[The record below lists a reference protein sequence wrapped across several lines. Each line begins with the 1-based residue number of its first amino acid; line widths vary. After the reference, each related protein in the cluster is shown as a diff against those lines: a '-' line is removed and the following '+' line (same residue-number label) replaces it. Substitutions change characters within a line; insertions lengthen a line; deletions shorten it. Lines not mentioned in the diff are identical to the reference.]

1 VTGYFGACTLRIR
14 ARPTDDDDDDTL
26 SGAFPIILKNYPE
39 GLFGKIKS
47 QKKSQRLQNLPR
59 SWDKIPSLATR
70 AIEHKIAIARSNSL
84 ALVDSLSH
92 KQVA

>member
-1 VTGYFGACTLRIR
+1 MTGYFGACTLRIR

-39 GLFGKIKS
+39 GLLGKLNP
-47 QKKSQRLQNLPR
+47 KKSQRLQNLPR